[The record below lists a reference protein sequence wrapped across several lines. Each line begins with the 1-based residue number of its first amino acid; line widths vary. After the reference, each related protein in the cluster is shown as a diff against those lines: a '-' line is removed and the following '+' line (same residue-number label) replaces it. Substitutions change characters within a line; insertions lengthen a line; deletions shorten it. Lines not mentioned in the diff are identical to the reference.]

1 MNNSKNVIRSFF
13 GFSTFVFFLYCM
25 KVSSVLTISVPT
37 SQNSINVMKNDVE
50 LSCKIPTFLYE
61 NNITANCHDVVYPDG
76 QNITY
81 QHDLK
86 SMNTFLCLA
95 FYDTLYKICQSN
107 QHYKYL
113 TNVTTF
119 YSYIYNFFPG
129 EKESDQTTF
138 CENIKDIKFAYK
150 KVQPLLSHVHFNSS
164 HTCYSI
170 CWDMSEKFVPL
181 CAILA
186 WNKNIDVTKQMNKN
200 LEKEPQDVL
209 STQIK
214 TNPETEEQQLNPIA
228 DKTFTGMSKGNA
240 DTKSKIDKSTTTNVL
255 PKKQNNAKS
264 VVNSN
269 TNSNHQQIVTK
280 PTEKKVET
288 NVADVPEN
296 LDIASNTDD
305 TIRDEKIEKPNP
317 DASNTDDKI
326 RDEKIE
332 KTNPDI
338 NNGAEENMNDVN
350 EDVKTSTIS
359 ENTQDHQNPINED
372 DWSHMENDK
381 LPIDL
386 SDGTDQSIDTEKKLL
401 ADQNQHIP
409 EPSEQRDIIPH
420 YSIRTDEE
428 SHFFTYFT
436 VVSLIS
442 VAAYIGYHNKQKILA
457 IVLEGRRS
465 RNSRGRR
472 RPSTANYRKLDCTLE
487 EAVTSQCNANV
498 THVIY

>member
-25 KVSSVLTISVPT
+25 KVSSVLSVPT
-37 SQNSINVMKNDVE
+37 AQNIINVMKNDTE

-61 NNITANCHDVVYPDG
+61 NNIIADCHDVAYPEG

-95 FYDTLYKICQSN
+95 FYDTIYKVCHSS

-113 TNVTTF
+113 TNMTTF
-119 YSYIYNFFPG
+119 YSYIYDFFPG
-129 EKESDQTTF
+129 KEESDQTMF
-138 CENIKDIKFAYK
+138 CKNIKDIKFAYK
-150 KVQPLLSHVHFNSS
+150 KVEPLLSHVHLNNS

-170 CWDMSEKFVPL
+170 CLDMSEKFVPL

-186 WNKNIDVTKQMNKN
+186 WNKNIDDTKQINTN
-200 LEKEPQDVL
+200 LEKEPEDVL
-209 STQIK
+209 STKIK
-214 TNPETEEQQLNPIA
+214 TNHETEEQQFQVA
-228 DKTFTGMSKGNA
+228 DKTFNRMSKENT
-240 DTKSKIDKSTTTNVL
+240 DNTKSKIDKSSTINVLL
-255 PKKQNNAKS
+255 PKKQNSAKP
-264 VVNSN
+264 VVKSN
-269 TNSNHQQIVTK
+269 TNSYSNNHQQIVTY
-280 PTEKKVET
+280 PTEKKIET
-288 NVADVPEN
+288 NVEKADVPEN
-296 LDIASNTDD
+296 LGI
-305 TIRDEKIEKPNP
+305 
-317 DASNTDDKI
+317 ASNTDDKI
-326 RDEKIE
+326 GDEKVE
-332 KTNPDI
+332 TNPDI
-338 NNGAEENMNDVN
+338 NNGAGGNINDVN

-359 ENTQDHQNPINED
+359 ENTQDHQNPVNED
-372 DWSHMENDK
+372 EWN
-381 LPIDL
+381 PI
-386 SDGTDQSIDTEKKLL
+386 

-465 RNSRGRR
+465 RNSRSRR

>member
-25 KVSSVLTISVPT
+25 KVSSVLSVPT
-37 SQNSINVMKNDVE
+37 AQNIINVMKNDTE
-50 LSCKIPTFLYE
+50 FSCKIPTFLYE
-61 NNITANCHDVVYPDG
+61 NNIIADCHNVAYPEG

-95 FYDTLYKICQSN
+95 FYDTLYKVCQSS

-119 YSYIYNFFPG
+119 YSYIYDFLPG
-129 EKESDQTTF
+129 EKESDQTMF
-138 CENIKDIKFAYK
+138 CKNIKDIKFAYK
-150 KVQPLLSHVHFNSS
+150 KVEPLLSHVHLNNS

-170 CWDMSEKFVPL
+170 CFDMSGKFVPL

-186 WNKNIDVTKQMNKN
+186 WNKNIDDTKQMNKN
-200 LEKEPQDVL
+200 LEKEPEDVL
-209 STQIK
+209 STNIK
-214 TNPETEEQQLNPIA
+214 TNQETEKQQFNPVV
-228 DKTFTGMSKGNA
+228 DKTFNRMSKENA
-240 DTKSKIDKSTTTNVL
+240 DNTKSKIDKSSTVSVL
-255 PKKQNNAKS
+255 LIPKKQNSAKP
-264 VVNSN
+264 VVKSN
-269 TNSNHQQIVTK
+269 TNSYSNNHQQIVTHT
-280 PTEKKVET
+280 TEKKIET
-288 NVADVPEN
+288 NVEKADVPEN
-296 LDIASNTDD
+296 LGIASNTDD
-305 TIRDEKIEKPNP
+305 RIVDEKV
-317 DASNTDDKI
+317 
-326 RDEKIE
+326 E

-338 NNGAEENMNDVN
+338 NNGAEGNINDVN

-372 DWSHMENDK
+372 EWSQMENDK
-381 LPIDL
+381 LPIDP
-386 SDGTDQSIDTEKKLL
+386 SDGTDQFIDTDKKLS
-401 ADQNQHIP
+401 DQNQHIP

>member
-13 GFSTFVFFLYCM
+13 GFSTFVLFLYCM
-25 KVSSVLTISVPT
+25 KVSSVLSVPT
-37 SQNSINVMKNDVE
+37 AQNIINVMKNDTE

-61 NNITANCHDVVYPDG
+61 NNITEECNDVAYPG

-81 QHDLK
+81 QRDIK

-95 FYDTLYKICQSN
+95 FYDTLYKVCQSS

-119 YSYIYNFFPG
+119 YSYIHNFFPG
-129 EKESDQTTF
+129 EKESDQTIF
-138 CENIKDIKFAYK
+138 CKNIKDIKFAYK
-150 KVQPLLSHVHFNSS
+150 KVEPLLSHVHLNSS
-164 HTCYSI
+164 HTCYLI
-170 CWDMSEKFVPL
+170 CFDMSEKFIPL

-186 WNKNIDVTKQMNKN
+186 WNKNIDDTKQMNKN
-200 LEKEPQDVL
+200 LEKKPEDVL
-209 STQIK
+209 KIKIK
-214 TNPETEEQQLNPIA
+214 TNQEVEEQQFSPIA
-228 DKTFTGMSKGNA
+228 DKTFNGISKENA
-240 DTKSKIDKSTTTNVL
+240 DNIKSKIDKPTTINVLL
-255 PKKQNNAKS
+255 PKKQNSAKS
-264 VVNSN
+264 VIKSN
-269 TNSNHQQIVTK
+269 TNNYSNIHQPIVTYT
-280 PTEKKVET
+280 TEKKIET
-288 NVADVPEN
+288 NVEKADVPEN
-296 LDIASNTDD
+296 LGIASNTDGK
-305 TIRDEKIEKPNP
+305 IVDEKV
-317 DASNTDDKI
+317 
-326 RDEKIE
+326 E
-332 KTNPDI
+332 KTNVDI
-338 NNGAEENMNDVN
+338 NSGVKGNINDVN

-359 ENTQDHQNPINED
+359 ENTQDHQNPIINED
-372 DWSHMENDK
+372 GDWSRMEDNK
-381 LPIDL
+381 L
-386 SDGTDQSIDTEKKLL
+386 SIV

-442 VAAYIGYHNKQKILA
+442 IAAYIGYHNKQKILA

-498 THVIY
+498 TH